1 MDVIEIPANLD
12 REAFSKRATA
22 IYDQK
27 YKVQME
33 ASMRGKVAAIELE
46 SEEAFLGRTAL
57 EAAMQ
62 AREKYPDRL
71 VYFIRVGYP
80 AVHSQKGA
88 GRQIPARESA

>member
-1 MDVIEIPANLD
+1 MDGIKLPANLD
-12 REAFSKRATA
+12 REAFSKKAMA

-27 YKVQME
+27 YRIQME

-62 AREKYPDRL
+62 AREKFPDRL
-71 VYFIRVGYP
+71 LYFIRVGYP

-88 GRQIPARESA
+88 GRRIAARENA